1 MSSVATVQDSLSPEI
16 LAQIAQSFG
25 LDLTEEDYM
34 TGEFLPDEWLQQAVG
49 LVTGEHLWHTM
60 WLFGIV
66 LDDDGDYYVPS
77 DHLIEVELIELNG
90 PNRAKELQA

>member
-1 MSSVATVQDSLSPEI
+1 MMTMMQDSLSPEI

-25 LDLTEEDYM
+25 LDLTEDDY
-34 TGEFLPDEWLQQAVG
+34 TPSEFLTDDWLDKTVG

-66 LDDDGDYYVPS
+66 IDDDMSYYVPS
-77 DHLIEVELIELNG
+77 DHLVEVELIELNG
-90 PNRAKELQA
+90 PNRAKELQS